1 MFYIITSINYQ
12 SKVLKN
18 DFCKNHLNFVYKLDF
33 IAMLYYHIWY
43 YNLYTRRDIP
53 MKKLLSIVLAAAI
66 VAAAGITMSA
76 CGSGNGAGGNTNSSA
91 STDATKTIK
100 SKDDLAG
107 ARIGVQLGTTGDIAY
122 ASDYE
127 KEGSVI
133 ERYNKGADAVIA
145 LTQGKVDCVIID
157 SEPAKAFVEQN
168 KGLKI
173 LDDTFDTEEYA
184 IALPKDKENLVKD
197 FNKAL
202 DELTKDGTLKSI
214 VDNYIGDDT
223 KGKSP
228 YKSPENVDTSKGEL
242 HMATNAAFEPY
253 EYKEN
258 NQIVGIDPMI
268 AQAICDKLGYKL
280 VIDDMDFDAII
291 TAVQSGKADFGM
303 AGMTIKD
310 ERKEAVS
317 FTTPYT
323 KTTQVIIVKE

>member
-1 MFYIITSINYQ
+1 
-12 SKVLKN
+12 
-18 DFCKNHLNFVYKLDF
+18 
-33 IAMLYYHIWY
+33 
-43 YNLYTRRDIP
+43 
-53 MKKLLSIVLAAAI
+53 MKKLLSIMLAAAI
-66 VAAAGITMSA
+66 VAAAGIAMSA
-76 CGSGNGAGGNTNSSA
+76 CGSDNGAGGNNTSA
-91 STDATKTIK
+91 SASADATKTIK
-100 SKDDLAG
+100 SKEDLAG

-127 KEGSVI
+127 KDGSVI

-157 SEPAKAFVEQN
+157 SEPAKAFVAQN

-173 LDDTFDTEEYA
+173 LEDTFDTEEYA

-303 AGMTIKD
+303 AGMTITD

>member
-1 MFYIITSINYQ
+1 
-12 SKVLKN
+12 
-18 DFCKNHLNFVYKLDF
+18 
-33 IAMLYYHIWY
+33 
-43 YNLYTRRDIP
+43 

>member
-1 MFYIITSINYQ
+1 
-12 SKVLKN
+12 
-18 DFCKNHLNFVYKLDF
+18 
-33 IAMLYYHIWY
+33 
-43 YNLYTRRDIP
+43 
-53 MKKLLSIVLAAAI
+53 MKKLLSIMLAAAI
-66 VAAAGITMSA
+66 VAAAGIAMSA
-76 CGSGNGAGGNTNSSA
+76 CGSDNGAGGNNTSA
-91 STDATKTIK
+91 SASADATKTIK
-100 SKDDLAG
+100 SKEDLAG

>member
-1 MFYIITSINYQ
+1 
-12 SKVLKN
+12 
-18 DFCKNHLNFVYKLDF
+18 
-33 IAMLYYHIWY
+33 
-43 YNLYTRRDIP
+43 

-303 AGMTIKD
+303 AGMTITD

>member
-1 MFYIITSINYQ
+1 
-12 SKVLKN
+12 
-18 DFCKNHLNFVYKLDF
+18 
-33 IAMLYYHIWY
+33 
-43 YNLYTRRDIP
+43 

-66 VAAAGITMSA
+66 VAAAGVTMSA
-76 CGSGNGAGGNTNSSA
+76 CGSGSGAGGNTASSA
-91 STDATKTIK
+91 SAEATKTIK

-133 ERYNKGADAVIA
+133 ERYSKGADAVIA
-145 LTQGKVDCVIID
+145 LAQGKVDCVIID
-157 SEPAKAFVEQN
+157 SEPAKAFVAQN

-184 IALPKDKENLVKD
+184 IALPKDKENLLKD

-202 DELTKDGTLKSI
+202 DELTKDGTVKSI

-280 VIDDMDFDAII
+280 VIDDMEFDAII
-291 TAVQSGKADFGM
+291 TAVQSGKSDFGM
-303 AGMTIKD
+303 AGMTITD
-310 ERKEAVS
+310 ERQEAVS

-323 KTTQVIIVKE
+323 KTTQVIIVNE

>member
-1 MFYIITSINYQ
+1 
-12 SKVLKN
+12 
-18 DFCKNHLNFVYKLDF
+18 
-33 IAMLYYHIWY
+33 
-43 YNLYTRRDIP
+43 

-76 CGSGNGAGGNTNSSA
+76 CGSGSGAGGNTNSSA

-197 FNKAL
+197 FNNAL

>member
-1 MFYIITSINYQ
+1 
-12 SKVLKN
+12 
-18 DFCKNHLNFVYKLDF
+18 
-33 IAMLYYHIWY
+33 
-43 YNLYTRRDIP
+43 

-197 FNKAL
+197 FNNAL

-303 AGMTIKD
+303 AGMTITD